1 MIVWFEQ
8 LSVLLKLIPNQFKT
22 KDKVSLGL
30 QENKQHPAFSTD
42 LTISMKNPG
51 SIKAVSIFWRM
62 QTLLQ
67 LFFQNLASRIKFY
80 LQPFSKKPV
89 FQQITHH

>member
-1 MIVWFEQ
+1 MIVWFEK

-22 KDKVSLGL
+22 KARVSLDL
-30 QENKQHPAFSTD
+30 QQNKQHSAFCTD

-51 SIKAVSIFWRM
+51 SIKADSVFWHM

-67 LFFQNLASRIKFY
+67 LFFQAASRSKLH
-80 LQPFSKKPV
+80 LQPFRKKLV

>member
-22 KDKVSLGL
+22 KVSLGL
-30 QENKQHPAFSTD
+30 QENKQQPAFSTD

-67 LFFQNLASRIKFY
+67 LFFQNLASRIKFH
-80 LQPFSKKPV
+80 LQPFSKKLV